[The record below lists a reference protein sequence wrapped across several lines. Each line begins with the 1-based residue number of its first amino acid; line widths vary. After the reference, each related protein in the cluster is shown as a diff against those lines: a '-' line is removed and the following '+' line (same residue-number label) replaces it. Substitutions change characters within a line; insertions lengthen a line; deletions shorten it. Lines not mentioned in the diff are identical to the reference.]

1 MPARKVGTALQ
12 KANEENKKTSR
23 TATKP
28 IISVTEKSSPDKI
41 LQSSWLFLTTFQFF
55 SIFQNYFELPT
66 LDIEELEQ
74 ALIQPD
80 TSALLETVIVRI
92 LAPLLSRRSVN
103 RENYEKHLQDL
114 FPDVAPF
121 HTLSIVDKIKLL
133 KRIEEANLETEDF
146 LSWKNEVNVD
156 ELRLSPLGKDIEG
169 WSYWYFGGNRL
180 YRETPIPNG
189 KKGMQTL
196 KNNQFTFEL
205 VCSSLEEWEKIM
217 NRFQPSKKIAPREL
231 SEKIIEIAEK
241 IIGRIKAKEIAKVKQ
256 EAKLKR
262 AKELESI
269 PKKRSRRL
277 EVKFEEEAKR
287 QKVEEIANQ
296 QAILEEIERKNQE
309 KEVKKLKEEEKQKLK
324 TEDARLRIQ
333 VSDYVKKKLSEASEE
348 EERTK

>member
-1 MPARKVGTALQ
+1 MNDSPFSKSRDAAASKNAFMNFEIRVFIFILFFFDFLSKHIKGEMPARKVGTALQ

-28 IISVTEKSSPDKI
+28 IISVTEKSSPGLYPFLIPSVGKKNSFSFPFVDKI

-156 ELRLSPLGKDIEG
+156 ELVNSTT
-169 WSYWYFGGNRL
+169 Y
-180 YRETPIPNG
+180 
-189 KKGMQTL
+189 
-196 KNNQFTFEL
+196 TFFFIN
-205 VCSSLEEWEKIM
+205 KI
-217 NRFQPSKKIAPREL
+217 
-231 SEKIIEIAEK
+231 
-241 IIGRIKAKEIAKVKQ
+241 
-256 EAKLKR
+256 
-262 AKELESI
+262 
-269 PKKRSRRL
+269 
-277 EVKFEEEAKR
+277 
-287 QKVEEIANQ
+287 
-296 QAILEEIERKNQE
+296 
-309 KEVKKLKEEEKQKLK
+309 
-324 TEDARLRIQ
+324 
-333 VSDYVKKKLSEASEE
+333 
-348 EERTK
+348 